1 MKVSV
6 IVPALDEEAAIA
18 STLARAR
25 EGAGAYDIEL
35 IVVDGGSKDA
45 TAARA
50 AELADKVLCAPKGR
64 GRQMN
69 VGAWAASGDVLLF
82 LHADTILPA
91 NFPEIIARAVSD
103 PDIAWGRF
111 DVALTG
117 RGVLLRLVE
126 RLINLRSRVS
136 RIATGDQAIFV
147 RSRVFRCAGGY
158 PDIPLFED
166 VVLSRTLKRLGK
178 SACLRE
184 RVVTSARRWQKDG
197 VVRTILRMWILRAL
211 FWFGVPP
218 AKLCAFYRD
227 VR

>member
-6 IVPALDEEAAIA
+6 IIPALDEEAAIA

-25 EGAGAYDIEL
+25 SGAGAHDIEL
-35 IVVDGGSKDA
+35 IVVDGGSEDA

-50 AELADKVLCAPKGR
+50 AEFADKVLCAPRGR

-69 VGAWAASGDVLLF
+69 AGAWAASGEVLLF
-82 LHADTILPA
+82 LHADTILPPGY
-91 NFPEIIARAVSD
+91 PEIIGRAVSD

-111 DVALTG
+111 DVELTG
-117 RGVLLRLVE
+117 RGILLRLVE

-147 RSRVFRCAGGY
+147 RSDVFRRAGGY

-166 VVLSRTLKRLGK
+166 VALSRTLKRLGK

-184 RVVTSARRWQKDG
+184 RVVTSARRWQKEG
-197 VVRTILRMWILRAL
+197 VVRTILRMWMLRAL

>member
-1 MKVSV
+1 M
-6 IVPALDEEAAIA
+6 
-18 STLARAR
+18 
-25 EGAGAYDIEL
+25 
-35 IVVDGGSKDA
+35 IVVDGGSQDGTVA
-45 TAARA
+45 LA
-50 AELADKVLCAPKGR
+50 AEFADKVLCAPKGR

-69 VGAWAASGDVLLF
+69 AGAWAASGDVLLF

-91 NFPEIIARAVSD
+91 GYPRLIARAMSV
-103 PDIAWGRF
+103 PDKVWGRF
-111 DVALTG
+111 DVELTS
-117 RGVLLRLVE
+117 RGFLIRLVE

-147 RSRVFRCAGGY
+147 RRDVFRRAGGY

-184 RVVTSARRWQKDG
+184 RVATSARRWQKAG
-197 VVRTILRMWILRAL
+197 VVRTILRMWTLRAL
-211 FWFGVPP
+211 FWLGVPP
-218 AKLCAFYRD
+218 AKLSAFYRD